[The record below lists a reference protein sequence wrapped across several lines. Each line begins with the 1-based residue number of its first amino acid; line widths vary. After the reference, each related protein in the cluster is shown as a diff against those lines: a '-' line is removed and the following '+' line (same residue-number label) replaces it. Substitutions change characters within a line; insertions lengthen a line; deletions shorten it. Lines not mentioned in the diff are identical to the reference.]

1 MKKNMNTGLLK
12 ESFCLKLK
20 RTLFKLGLQLIVVKI
35 LVLNLAGSQLK
46 GAQ

>member
-20 RTLFKLGLQLIVVKI
+20 RTLFKLGLQLIIKI

>member
-1 MKKNMNTGLLK
+1 MKKNMKTGLLK

-20 RTLFKLGLQLIVVKI
+20 RTLFKLGLQLIVKI
-35 LVLNLAGSQLK
+35 LVLNLAGNQLK

>member
-1 MKKNMNTGLLK
+1 MNTGLLK

-20 RTLFKLGLQLIVVKI
+20 RTLFKLGLQLIVKI

>member
-20 RTLFKLGLQLIVVKI
+20 RTLFKLGLQLIVKI